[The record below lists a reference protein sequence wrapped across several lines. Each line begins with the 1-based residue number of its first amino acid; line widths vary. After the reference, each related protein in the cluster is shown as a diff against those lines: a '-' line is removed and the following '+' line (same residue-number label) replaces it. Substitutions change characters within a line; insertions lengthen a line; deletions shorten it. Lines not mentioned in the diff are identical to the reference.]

1 MTLELPAPR
10 HRKVERVLADPLR
23 NPNWM
28 GPTQSAEQSFRSED
42 VQELDPVLGEDVL
55 DPQTELAAIAPQEL
69 RAATSSSG
77 TCGTL

>member
-10 HRKVERVLADPLR
+10 HREVERVLADPLR
-23 NPNWM
+23 NPDWI

-55 DPQTELAAIAPQEL
+55 DPQTELAAVAL
-69 RAATSSSG
+69 
-77 TCGTL
+77 